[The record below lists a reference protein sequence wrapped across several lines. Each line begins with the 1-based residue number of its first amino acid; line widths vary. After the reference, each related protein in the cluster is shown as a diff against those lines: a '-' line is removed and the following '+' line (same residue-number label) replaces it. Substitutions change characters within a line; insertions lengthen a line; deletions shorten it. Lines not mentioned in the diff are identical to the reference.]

1 MFLLVSV
8 RHVGAHPD
16 ELQHGVSIQSSINL
30 GKTFPR
36 ISRIRIIPST
46 QILARVFVY
55 LPPFISQILDFIYWT
70 VLIFILIYFEWR
82 GTENHQLRDFRFY
95 HLRVGRALLLQIQNG
110 VSQLSHHASMKSV
123 RVFAGQIFDRIGWKC
138 HHVFGAQILNG
149 LAFKFLYG

>member
-36 ISRIRIIPST
+36 ISRIRIISST

-55 LPPFISQILDFIYWT
+55 LLPFISQILDLNCRM
-70 VLIFILIYFEWR
+70 VLMFILIFF
-82 GTENHQLRDFRFY
+82 GCVTLKTSNIST
-95 HLRVGRALLLQIQNG
+95 RAAKPLAARNEG
-110 VSQLSHHASMKSV
+110 VSPRRKNKRLLTLLFCLGTTKLS
-123 RVFAGQIFDRIGWKC
+123 R
-138 HHVFGAQILNG
+138 
-149 LAFKFLYG
+149 